1 MYYIILYILIYI
13 IYIIYI
19 YRHTHTHIY
28 IPFSAM
34 EYVYIYIIL
43 YMYIYI
49 SYTYNI
55 IYVYIYMYMS
65 RSRLILLCY
74 KTQARQLAGVIAG
87 PDDLDKLVEYSDE
100 DMQRQIDDDVRELEE
115 KMADV
120 DVPQLQLALK
130 AYIINIKYIKSSP
143 MPLSPE

>member
-1 MYYIILYILIYI
+1 
-13 IYIIYI
+13 
-19 YRHTHTHIY
+19 
-28 IPFSAM
+28 M
-34 EYVYIYIIL
+34 EYVYIYILYYICIYIYHTPTIL
-43 YMYIYI
+43 YMYI
-49 SYTYNI
+49 
-55 IYVYIYMYMS
+55 YIYMYMS

>member
-1 MYYIILYILIYI
+1 
-13 IYIIYI
+13 
-19 YRHTHTHIY
+19 
-28 IPFSAM
+28 M

>member
-13 IYIIYI
+13 IYNIYI
-19 YRHTHTHIY
+19 DTHIYIY

>member
-1 MYYIILYILIYI
+1 
-13 IYIIYI
+13 
-19 YRHTHTHIY
+19 
-28 IPFSAM
+28 M

-43 YMYIYI
+43 YIHHTPTILYM
-49 SYTYNI
+49 
-55 IYVYIYMYMS
+55 YIYMYMS